1 MNVDFFRGF
10 VFACLIGVGAVVHA
24 EPACMDSAHGE
35 EEINVC
41 EAAAAKQLEL
51 DILDLEKAIRSRFKS
66 PQIERF
72 DEAQTRW
79 QQMTE
84 KDCEIESNFYEGAAI
99 YVAIQSECLQR
110 HYQERM
116 QTLKKYICPEP
127 SLGNGCERNDST
139 SAPAPVDLPPAETRA
154 RTPDTPPQ
162 KIKNTQR
169 FR

>member
-1 MNVDFFRGF
+1 MSNAPRIFFIL
-10 VFACLIGVGAVVHA
+10 FAVLIHMGIAQA
-24 EPACMDSAHGE
+24 EPECMKSARSE

-41 EAAAAKQLEL
+41 QSEAARQLEL
-51 DILDLEKAIRSRFKS
+51 DIIDLEKAIRPHFKS

-84 KDCEIESNFYEGAAI
+84 KDCEIEANFYEGAAI

-127 SLGNGCERNDST
+127 SLGNGCETADSAAAPLAVELP
-139 SAPAPVDLPPAETRA
+139 SADMRVKTADK
-154 RTPDTPPQ
+154 PQ
-162 KIKNTQR
+162 KIKNTNR